1 MGLAARAPASQG
13 RPKGSRNESKQGA
26 VTAQRQRA
34 PPWRPSRLTE
44 VGRESRPI
52 VLAELHGHGV
62 HGGGAA
68 RQDKEAMHVPLWFP
82 LQDKVSFFKFVG
94 QVRGSLSLK
103 PYGAGLFSL
112 RKNKCSTLV
121 RPAKSERKHEQGA

>member
-82 LQDKVSFFKFVG
+82 LQDKVSFF
-94 QVRGSLSLK
+94 QVRGSSSWK
-103 PYGAGLFSL
+103 PFSKPSGAGHFSL
-112 RKNKCSTLV
+112 LQRTMQHTGEACE
-121 RPAKSERKHEQGA
+121 EREEA

>member
-13 RPKGSRNESKQGA
+13 RPKGFRNESKQGA

-82 LQDKVSFFKFVG
+82 LQDKVSFF
-94 QVRGSLSLK
+94 QVRGSSSWKPFSKTLRRRSFFSSLI
-103 PYGAGLFSL
+103 L
-112 RKNKCSTLV
+112 REQMQHTGE
-121 RPAKSERKHEQGA
+121 ASEEREEA